1 MNNSIQQYVEQMESQ
16 LLNDLTMNDE
26 ANLYAIATDLI
37 ESEEQDMMDICQAYE
52 VVKHTLIG

>member
-26 ANLYAIATDLI
+26 ADLYAIATDLI

-52 VVKHTLIG
+52 VVKHNLIG

>member
-52 VVKHTLIG
+52 VVKHNLIG

>member
-26 ANLYAIATDLI
+26 ADLYAIATDLI
-37 ESEEQDMMDICQAYE
+37 ESEERDMMDICQAYE
-52 VVKHTLIG
+52 VVKHNLIG

>member
-37 ESEEQDMMDICQAYE
+37 EAEEQDMMDICQAYE
-52 VVKHTLIG
+52 VVKHNLIG